1 MLKKR
6 VETIV
11 TGATDAVTG
20 ALDARANAITVRP
33 DAASLKR
40 IDELVEAELFANRSQ
55 ATSFLVAEGIKANSQ
70 MFDQIYDGFEKI
82 RQVKEQLRGL
92 AASAVPEADREEAAE

>member
-11 TGATDAVTG
+11 SGATDAVTG
-20 ALDARANAITVRP
+20 ALDARANSITVRP

-40 IDELVEAELFANRSQ
+40 IDELVEAELFSSRAQ
-55 ATSFLVAEGIKANSQ
+55 ATSFLVAEGIKANSK
-70 MFDQIYDGFEKI
+70 MFDEIYDGFEKI
-82 RQVKEQLRGL
+82 RQVKEQLRSL
-92 AASAVPEADREEAAE
+92 ADGAAPEADEVAPE

>member
-11 TGATDAVTG
+11 SGATHAVTG
-20 ALDARANAITVRP
+20 ALDARANAITVHP

-40 IDELVEAELFANRSQ
+40 IDELVDAELFANRTQ
-55 ATSFLVAEGIKANSQ
+55 ATTFLVVEGIKANSE
-70 MFDQIYDGFEKI
+70 MFDRIYDGFEKI

-92 AASAVPEADREEAAE
+92 AAGAASDSEAATE

>member
-20 ALDARANAITVRP
+20 ALDARANSVTVRP
-33 DAASLKR
+33 DAASMKR
-40 IDELVEAELFANRSQ
+40 IDELVEAELFANRSD
-55 ATSFLVAEGIKANSQ
+55 ATAFLVAEGIEANSQ
-70 MFDQIYDGFEKI
+70 MFDEIYDGFEKI

-92 AASAVPEADREEAAE
+92 AAGATPEAGDEAPE